1 MSSLFF
7 CIVVPVCT
15 ELHLFLSMLLLFAD
29 SGLLDTRTLR
39 IKLTLRSTST
49 KRRRTTWLP
58 SIHSPL
64 LLLHLHLRQPLPYH
78 LALLQVSPHSVGPA
92 AMDPPLDTLLS
103 RLTACATFYFFLAVL
118 VVDYLVKGNA
128 NDKTLLALP
137 FPPIFSRLEPGRRG
151 KTLCSFPHAIC
162 SWSNSCASK

>member
-1 MSSLFF
+1 MWSLLFS
-7 CIVVPVCT
+7 IAVPVCI

-29 SGLLDTRTLR
+29 LGLLDTRTLR

-103 RLTACATFYFFLAVL
+103 RLTAC
-118 VVDYLVKGNA
+118 VDSLCKGEF
-128 NDKTLLALP
+128 TLLQSEMKLALTWP
-137 FPPIFSRLEPGRRG
+137 SCSADLRVLWT
-151 KTLCSFPHAIC
+151 TLHS
-162 SWSNSCASK
+162 S